1 MEFVEHELVWSRL
14 RKQGVVELDGT
25 APDLHLDLDDSTEAV
40 ALDVAAAE
48 HPGRRSLPRGIMV
61 IPRSQFGA
69 VVEGI
74 LHKLRIAE
82 TVVMPIGRW
91 RGVFEAV
98 AEPMSRH
105 EAWRDID
112 SAATVELNTRDPLL
126 VLPADH
132 HLLRDLLDSL
142 VARGTSA
149 SQGVSVVALGVRLLV
164 EVVPPGQMIVFA
176 GDAALLQ
183 SARGVLE
190 HHAAP
195 TR

>member
-1 MEFVEHELVWSRL
+1 MEFVEPDPVWSRL

-40 ALDVAAAE
+40 ALDVAAGD
-48 HPGRRSLPRGIMV
+48 HPKLARLPRGV
-61 IPRSQFGA
+61 LLVPRAEFGA

-82 TVVMPIGRW
+82 AVVIPVACW
-91 RGVFEAV
+91 RSVFEVV

-105 EAWRDID
+105 EQWRDID

-126 VLPADH
+126 VRPADH
-132 HLLRDLLDSL
+132 HLLRDLLDSI
-142 VARGTSA
+142 VARGTVA
-149 SQGVSVVALGVRLLV
+149 PQGVSVVALGVRLLV
-164 EVVPPGQMIVFA
+164 EVSPPGQMIVFT
-176 GDAALLQ
+176 GDSALLQ
-183 SARGVLE
+183 SARSVVE
-190 HHAAP
+190 HHAGS